1 MKIKYLGP
9 IPLPEKLEGGMWV
22 NVHPYGQHDI
32 DTVKEYPDD
41 FGKELIATSKTQ
53 NFKEVIDAP
62 LEAELPIIEEVVET
76 NDPAP
81 LTETNVKEKEFTV
94 LDEDVTPIPT
104 ETVNDANSTIKGVLD
119 AMGVPEDKIDTASFE
134 PEPVPLKSEPK
145 PIEPEKK
152 VVPRIPTLKPK
163 NRSRN
168 KRK

>member
-53 NFKEVIDAP
+53 NFEEVIDTP
-62 LEAELPIIEEVVET
+62 PENEEFYEVIQNVVKEAELPVEEVIEEVDPVPVPVE
-76 NDPAP
+76 
-81 LTETNVKEKEFTV
+81 
-94 LDEDVTPIPT
+94 PIPT
-104 ETVNDANSTIKGVLD
+104 EAVNYAKSTLKGILD

-145 PIEPEKK
+145 PIGPEKK